1 MINIVNMSARG
12 GSASGGIKVL
22 VFGTFDIFHRGH
34 EYFLKEAKKHGD
46 FLRVVVAR
54 DVTVENV
61 KKRKTL
67 NDENKRAS
75 TIRKSGIASEVVL
88 GGLGDKYAVIKKY
101 KPDVICLGYDQIF
114 FVDKLKEKLLEFDLE
129 KTEIFYIDSFEP
141 EIYKSSKLR
150 KK

>member
-1 MINIVNMSARG
+1 MK
-12 GSASGGIKVL
+12 KVL

-46 FLRVVVAR
+46 FLAVVVAR

-61 KKRKTL
+61 KKQGAV

-88 GGLGDKYAVIKKY
+88 GSLGDKYEVIKKY
-101 KPDVICLGYDQIF
+101 KPDIICLGYDQKF
-114 FVDKLKEKLLEFDLE
+114 FVDNLKEKLLQFELKDTKVLH
-129 KTEIFYIDSFEP
+129 IDSFEP

-150 KK
+150 KKIKN